1 MISSYLDT
9 LRATHPFVLLDA
21 NYHDDDMSHL
31 FRDPV
36 EVISVAGDSDITA
49 AMIRLDQALD
59 NGLFAAGFVSY
70 EAAHQFDPALITA
83 GACDANEVTI
93 CFGLFRDHI
102 ELSRAEADA
111 LMAAAAK
118 DSDFHLA
125 LPHSSRDMDS
135 YLDDIAQLQTHI
147 TAGDTYQTNYTYRL
161 SGNVQGDRLAL
172 YEEMRQQ
179 QPVSYGAFVQ
189 LPDVPVYLS
198 RSPELFFRKNGNRL
212 VTRPMKGTAPRGAN
226 DAEDRDI
233 VHAMLQDG
241 KTQSE
246 NTIIV
251 DLLRND
257 FGRVA
262 VTNSVSVDA
271 YLSTE
276 RYKSVHQLTSTISC
290 EVPADLSI
298 TDLFAGVFPCGSVTG
313 APKVRTMQIISAL
326 EKEKRGIYTG
336 SIGYILPNR
345 DMCFNVAI
353 RTLSVSPNG
362 YAEVGVGGGIV
373 HESDG
378 DTEYAECTAKMA
390 FLERVM
396 AASNP
401 LMANSTPTSSVKLK
415 AS

>member
-9 LRATHPFVLLDA
+9 LRAPHPFVLLDA
-21 NYHDDDMSHL
+21 NYHDDDISHL

-36 EVISVAGDSDITA
+36 EVISVTGDCDITA
-49 AMIRLDQALD
+49 AMARLEQGLD
-59 NGLFAAGFVSY
+59 NGFFAAGFVSY
-70 EAAHQFDPALITA
+70 EAAHQFDPALTTSDA
-83 GACDANEVTI
+83 GVSNEVTI
-93 CFGLFRDHI
+93 CFGLFREHI
-102 ELSRAEADA
+102 ELSRKEADA
-111 LMAAAAK
+111 LMAAAN
-118 DSDFHLA
+118 DGEFHLS
-125 LPHSSRDMDS
+125 LSHSSRDMDS
-135 YLDDIAQLQTHI
+135 YLDDIATLQTHI
-147 TAGDTYQTNYTYRL
+147 TAGDTYQTNYTYRM
-161 SGNVQGDRLAL
+161 SGEVQGDRLAL

-189 LPDVPVYLS
+189 LPDVPVFLS
-198 RSPELFFRKNGNRL
+198 RSPELFFRKTGSRL

-353 RTLSVSPNG
+353 RTLSVSANG
-362 YAEVGVGGGIV
+362 HAEFGVGGGIV
-373 HESDG
+373 HESNG
-378 DTEYAECTAKMA
+378 DTEYAECAAKMA

-396 AASNP
+396 MAGNP
-401 LMANSTPTSSVKLK
+401 LLASIAYSKLK

>member
-1 MISSYLDT
+1 MMSSYLNT
-9 LRATHPFVLLDA
+9 LRAPLPFVLLDA

-31 FRDPV
+31 FRNPV
-36 EVISVAGDSDITA
+36 EIISVTGDCDITK
-49 AMIRLDQALD
+49 AMARLEQGLD

-70 EAAHQFDPALITA
+70 EAAHQFDPALMTEGA
-83 GACDANEVTI
+83 GDPEEVTI
-93 CFGLFRDHI
+93 CFGLFQDHV
-102 ELSRAEADA
+102 ELTRTEADA
-111 LMAAAAK
+111 LMAAAANGH
-118 DSDFHLA
+118 DFHLS
-125 LPHSSRDMDS
+125 LPHSSRDIDG
-135 YLDDIAQLQTHI
+135 YLDDIAELQTHI
-147 TAGDTYQTNYTYRL
+147 TAGDTYQTNYTYRM

-189 LPDVPVYLS
+189 LPDVPIYLS

-290 EVPADLSI
+290 EVPADLTIS
-298 TDLFAGVFPCGSVTG
+298 DLFAGVFPCGSVTG

-326 EKEKRGIYTG
+326 EKQKRGIYTG

-353 RTLSVSPNG
+353 RTLSVSADG
-362 YAEVGVGGGIV
+362 YAEFGVGGGIV

-378 DTEYAECTAKMA
+378 DTEFAECEAKMA
-390 FLERVM
+390 FIERVM
-396 AASNP
+396 AASKPQAHVSP
-401 LMANSTPTSSVKLK
+401 LAKLQ

>member
-1 MISSYLDT
+1 MMSSYLNT
-9 LRATHPFVLLDA
+9 LRAPLPFVLLDA
-21 NYHDDDMSHL
+21 NYHDDDISHL

-36 EVISVAGDSDITA
+36 EVISVTGDCDITA
-49 AMIRLDQALD
+49 AMARLELGLD
-59 NGLFAAGFVSY
+59 NGLFAAGFISY
-70 EAAHQFDPALITA
+70 EAANQFDPALITVA
-83 GACDANEVTI
+83 TGDAEEVTI
-93 CFGLFRDHI
+93 CFGLFREHI
-102 ELSRAEADA
+102 ELTRIEADS

-118 DSDFHLA
+118 DRAFHLS
-125 LPHSSRDMDS
+125 LPHSSRDMES
-135 YLDDIAQLQTHI
+135 YLDDIAVLQTHI
-147 TAGDTYQTNYTYRL
+147 TAGDTYQTNYTYRM
-161 SGNVQGDRLAL
+161 SGDMQGDRLAL
-172 YEEMRQQ
+172 YEEMRHQ

-198 RSPELFFRKNGNRL
+198 RSPELFFRKNGTRL

-290 EVPADLSI
+290 EVPDDLSI
-298 TDLFAGVFPCGSVTG
+298 SDLFAGVFPCGSVTG
-313 APKVRTMQIISAL
+313 APKVRTMQIISDL
-326 EKEKRGIYTG
+326 EKDKRGLYTG

-353 RTLSVSPNG
+353 RTLSISADG
-362 YAEVGVGGGIV
+362 HAEVGVGGGIV

-378 DTEYAECTAKMA
+378 DTEFAECAAKMA

-396 AASNP
+396 AASKPETHLSP
-401 LMANSTPTSSVKLK
+401 LAKLQ